1 MGRGSRGAWLVVALL
16 ALLPVRAAAQAT
28 STGAADDQRDTR
40 LPTPVPLAGAV
51 DPDRYRLGPG
61 DVLRLALFGPISR
74 QTTLIVAPEGTLF
87 LQDLGS
93 VKVSGLTL
101 SQARQLVTSRIK
113 GALRGVG
120 VEFQLVA
127 PRSFRIY
134 LTGELKVTG
143 PRVANATSRLADV
156 LPDSLLLPTSSRR
169 RIEVRS
175 LDGSHWL
182 ADLDRFRLAGTDG
195 GDHALADG
203 DVVHVP
209 VAIQYIAAWGGV
221 GREGR
226 YELGVADSVSTL
238 LQLAGGLERDAMPE
252 HAILVR
258 WQGDKRDSLKLSL
271 LDNSPAGLGMV
282 LGDGDELHVFTQPDY
297 HESDRVTVEGRVGV
311 TGSYPI
317 RSGVTRL
324 SEVLVHAGGL
334 LVDADSA
341 SVLLFRAR
349 PAATPDMELERLSK
363 LSRSEM
369 TSSEYATFQTRLA
382 GLSPDFRVDMRRS
395 APGGVND
402 PLLTNGDRIVV
413 SRVVRSV
420 RVGGQVLRPG
430 VVDLRPGESWSYYV
444 KQCGGTTNRAAK
456 GQVRITR
463 ASSGQTLPA
472 KETDVPLAGD
482 FLWVPERADNP
493 AWPYIRDSIL
503 IMAQLATVAIA
514 FRH

>member
-1 MGRGSRGAWLVVALL
+1 MGLLVAALARPAGA
-16 ALLPVRAAAQAT
+16 QTTT
-28 STGAADDQRDTR
+28 STPDDTR
-40 LPTPVPLAGAV
+40 EVRLPAAIPLAGAV

-61 DVLRLALFGPISR
+61 DVLRLALYGPISR

-87 LQDLGS
+87 LQELGS

-101 SQARQLVTSRIK
+101 SQARQMVTSRIK

-120 VEFQLVA
+120 VEFQLVS
-127 PRSFRIY
+127 PRTFRIY
-134 LTGELKVTG
+134 LTGELKITG
-143 PRVANATSRLADV
+143 PRLANATSRLADV
-156 LPDSLLLPTSSRR
+156 LPDTLFLPSSSRR
-169 RIEVRS
+169 RVEVRS
-175 LDGSHWL
+175 LDGSHWI
-182 ADLDRFRLAGTDG
+182 ADLDRFRLTGADA
-195 GDHALADG
+195 DAHALADG
-203 DVVHVP
+203 DVVQVP
-209 VAIQYIAAWGGV
+209 VATRWVAAWGGV
-221 GREGR
+221 GRPNR
-226 YELGVADSVSTL
+226 YELGLADSVSTL
-238 LQLAGGLERDAMPE
+238 LQLAGGLQRDAMPE
-252 HAILVR
+252 RALLVR
-258 WQGDKRDSLKLSL
+258 WQGSRRDSVRLSL
-271 LDNSPAGLGMV
+271 LDHSAAALGMP
-282 LGDGDELHVFTQPDY
+282 LEDGDELNVFTQPDY
-297 HESDRVTVEGRVGV
+297 HQSDRVTVEGRVGV

-324 SEVLVHAGGL
+324 AEVLVRAGGL
-334 LVDADSA
+334 MTDADSA

-349 PAATPDMELERLSK
+349 PAAAPDMEFDRLSR

-382 GLSPDFRVDMRRS
+382 GLSPDFRVDLRKV
-395 APGGVND
+395 AAGGASD

-420 RVGGQVLRPG
+420 RVDGQVLRPG
-430 VVDLRPGESWSYYV
+430 VVDLKPGEPWSYYV
-444 KQCGGTTNRAAK
+444 KQCGGTTTRAAK
-456 GQVRITR
+456 SQVRITR